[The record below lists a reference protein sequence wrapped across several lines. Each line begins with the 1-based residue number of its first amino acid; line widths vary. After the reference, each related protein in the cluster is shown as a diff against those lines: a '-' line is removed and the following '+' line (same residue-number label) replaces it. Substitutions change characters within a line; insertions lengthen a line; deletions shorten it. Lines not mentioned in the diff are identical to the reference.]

1 MRRTGGSN
9 RQQTN
14 ELLLRGEVHLA
25 LLPTHLKDRYEGY
38 RRTADEGIR
47 TARVDETTKNRNKY
61 FNAWSVFLH
70 PLGVDPYLD
79 NVPYDEA
86 MHHITTFGGMVR
98 QGDVG
103 RGNQVQAGSVS
114 TAISAVAQ
122 TIAMDHGTSP
132 LNDAQGNLHRPIK
145 LMLAG
150 FARADPPTEKKCAI
164 GVDIPERLCKLGL
177 TKGATPWLQA
187 VGDWALIA
195 FYFLLRIGE
204 YTIKRT
210 KNQSKQTV
218 QFRMKDVV
226 FFKKDKSGNL
236 RQLPP
241 SATEEDI
248 MNADGATLR
257 LTNQKNGHKNACI
270 HQQHNGHS
278 TLCPVR
284 ALGRR
289 YCHIRT
295 HTSDN
300 NTFLSAFF
308 DKNGTRNDI
317 TDNCI
322 RQQLKIAGIALNYT
336 ERGIPIDRI
345 DTHSLRAG
353 GANAL
358 HLAGYNDTQ
367 IQKMG
372 RWRGET
378 FKEYIREQ
386 LDRFSFGMSTHMK
399 QDFKFVNVEGGVLK
413 DITESIKNQ

>member
-1 MRRTGGSN
+1 M
-9 RQQTN
+9 
-14 ELLLRGEVHLA
+14 
-25 LLPTHLKDRYEGY
+25 
-38 RRTADEGIR
+38 I
-47 TARVDETTKNRNKY
+47 
-61 FNAWSVFLH
+61 
-70 PLGVDPYLD
+70 
-79 NVPYDEA
+79 
-86 MHHITTFGGMVR
+86 
-98 QGDVG
+98 
-103 RGNQVQAGSVS
+103 
-114 TAISAVAQ
+114 
-122 TIAMDHGTSP
+122 
-132 LNDAQGNLHRPIK
+132 
-145 LMLAG
+145 AG
-150 FARADPPTEKKCAI
+150 FGKSDPPTEKKCAI
-164 GVDIPERLCKLGL
+164 GVDIPEWVCKQGL
-177 TKGATPWLQA
+177 AKSATPWHQA

-210 KNQSKQTV
+210 RNDSKQTV

-226 FFKKDKSGNL
+226 FFKKDQANNL

-241 SATEEDI
+241 NADDADI
-248 MNADGATLR
+248 MRADGATLR

-270 HQQHNGHS
+270 HQQHNGHA

-289 YCHIRT
+289 FCHIRK

-300 NTFLSAFF
+300 DTFLSAFF
-308 DKNGTRNDI
+308 DGKGNQNDV

-322 RQQLKIAGIALNYT
+322 RQQLKLGGIALNYAS
-336 ERGIPIDRI
+336 RGIPIDRI

-358 HLAGYNDTQ
+358 HLAGYSDTQ

-386 LDRFSFGMSTHMK
+386 LDAFSFGMSTRMK
-399 QDFKFVNVEGGVLK
+399 QDFKFVNVEGGAMK
-413 DITESIKNQ
+413 DITSSIINQQ